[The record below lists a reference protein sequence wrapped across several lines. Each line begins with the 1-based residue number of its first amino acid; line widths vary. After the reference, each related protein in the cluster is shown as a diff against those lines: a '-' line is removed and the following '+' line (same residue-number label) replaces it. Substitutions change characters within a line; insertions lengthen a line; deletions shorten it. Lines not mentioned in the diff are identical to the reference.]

1 MTAAAAI
8 PAAVAQKAL
17 GGSKL
22 SSMQILLLTAMTLL
36 GFYLCFTEIRRL
48 NTEVASIRD
57 RLVDSSAKATGEAA
71 SQASS
76 ATQVAGAVPAPVG
89 GCAVVAQKA
98 AQQQYEDDDE
108 DDDEEDA
115 SFMDEGL
122 RQMLEQLQR
131 AAMPPPHHAPVATVE
146 EVEEEKEGEEEKEKE
161 GAAVSP
167 PAPAPTEEETL
178 MAKSKAEI
186 EELLKQAGIPYK
198 KSDSKAKLAHSL
210 LLGSNATVET
220 E

>member
-1 MTAAAAI
+1 MTAAAAV

-17 GGSKL
+17 GSKL

-57 RLVDSSAKATGEAA
+57 RLVESSAKTTGDAA
-71 SQASS
+71 SQAPS
-76 ATQVAGAVPAPVG
+76 AAPQVPAPACAG
-89 GCAVVAQKA
+89 GGAVVAPKATA
-98 AQQQYEDDDE
+98 AQVAEQYFDDD
-108 DDDEEDA
+108 DDDEEA
-115 SFMDEGL
+115 AFMDEGL

-131 AAMPPPHHAPVATVE
+131 AAMPPPQHAPVATVE
-146 EVEEEKEGEEEKEKE
+146 EVEVDEKEEEEE
-161 GAAVSP
+161 AAAAISP
-167 PAPAPTEEETL
+167 PAPPPTEEETL
-178 MAKSKAEI
+178 MTKSKAEI

-210 LLGSNATVET
+210 LQGRNSTEET